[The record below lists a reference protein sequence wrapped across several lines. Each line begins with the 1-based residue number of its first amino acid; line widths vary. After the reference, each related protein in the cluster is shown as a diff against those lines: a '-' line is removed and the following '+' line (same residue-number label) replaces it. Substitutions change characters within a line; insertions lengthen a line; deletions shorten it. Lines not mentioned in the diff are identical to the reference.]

1 MRKPSS
7 ALLLMTGATL
17 LCATQTLAENR
28 LEVESKTVK
37 PGAANVVIGV
47 RITNDRPLIALV
59 VPLKI
64 REVTP
69 GAFITRMAMSWG
81 GRLDSALNDGGAIAQ
96 FDAEDYN
103 CHGGSRGFKHI
114 VTKSKNSPQI
124 VSSSPAAALFVRV
137 GINSPP
143 LPIGPDKDPSM
154 RMTVDVTDTPGT
166 FEVDTTCTAPANHLL
181 FAPASDTG
189 TANIVPTFIKG
200 TITIAP

>member
-1 MRKPSS
+1 MRKLKL
-7 ALLLMTGATL
+7 AFLLSFATTL
-17 LCATQTLAENR
+17 FCATQALAENR

-37 PGAANVVIGV
+37 PGARNVVIGV
-47 RITNDRPLIALV
+47 RVTNDRPLIALV

-69 GAFITRMAMSWG
+69 GAFITRLALSWG

-96 FDAEDYN
+96 FDTEDYN
-103 CHGGSRGFKHI
+103 CHGGGRGFKHI
-114 VTKSKNSPQI
+114 VTKTRNSPQS
-124 VSSSPAAALFVRV
+124 VNSSPAAVLFARV

-143 LPIGPDKDPSM
+143 LSIGSDREPSM

-166 FEVDTTCTAPANHLL
+166 FEVDTTCTAPANHLV

-189 TANIVPTFIKG
+189 IINIVPTFVKG